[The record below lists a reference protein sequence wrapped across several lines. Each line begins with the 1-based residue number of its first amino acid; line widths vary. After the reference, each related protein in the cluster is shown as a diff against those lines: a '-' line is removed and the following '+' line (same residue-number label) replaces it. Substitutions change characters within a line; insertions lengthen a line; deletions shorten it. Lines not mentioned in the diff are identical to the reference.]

1 MCAPSAPA
9 TPDYAGAATAQGEAN
24 IDAARA
30 TAKLSNPNV
39 INPYGTQTVT
49 YGAGGTFD
57 QAGYDKAMATY
68 NAPQAS
74 VPTDDGTLSNI
85 LRTFGTLGQVN
96 DSSTARVMPNRAD
109 FMIGGDPD
117 VGTVTQTF
125 SPEQQALHEK
135 STQTKGLLSDLGI
148 TGATALQGVVGKE
161 LDLSGAPAAPTSSGR
176 TRDDVINAMMSP
188 VNTDTTNQ
196 RDQRNSDLI
205 AAGIR
210 PGTAAYDTA
219 MDQIDRQY
227 NDARQSAITA
237 GGAEASRDF
246 GMDSQARKDS
256 IAEILA
262 QRQTPLNEINA
273 LMSGS
278 QVSNPFASNLGY
290 QAGASAQP
298 APIMK
303 ATELMEQAGQNRYA
317 QGVGQSNATK
327 SGLFSL
333 GSAALPLMF
342 SDRRLK
348 RNITRI
354 GTHSL
359 GIGLYEWNYLWGEH
373 STGVMADEVRAVMPQ
388 AVTNIGGFD
397 AVDYAMLGR

>member
-9 TPDYAGAATAQGEAN
+9 TPDYVGSAKAQGEAN
-24 IDAARA
+24 LEAARA

-49 YGAGGTFD
+49 YGT
-57 QAGYDKAMATY
+57 
-68 NAPQAS
+68 
-74 VPTDDGTLSNI
+74 
-85 LRTFGTLGQVN
+85 
-96 DSSTARVMPNRAD
+96 
-109 FMIGGDPD
+109 GGDPD
-117 VGTVTQTF
+117 VGTMTQTF
-125 SPEQQALHEK
+125 SPEQQALYDK
-135 STQTKGLLSDLGI
+135 SVQTKGLLGDLGI
-148 TGATALQGVVGKE
+148 TGATALQGVVGKD
-161 LDLSGAPAAPTSSGR
+161 LDLSGAPAAPTSSGQ
-176 TRDDVINAMMSP
+176 TREDVINAMMSR

-210 PGTAAYDTA
+210 PGTAAYGTA

-227 NDARQSAITA
+227 NDARQQAITA

-246 GMDSQARKDS
+246 GMDTQARKDS

-273 LMSGS
+273 LTSGS
-278 QVSNPFASNLGY
+278 QVNNPFASNLGY
-290 QAGASAQP
+290 QAGANAAP
-298 APIMK
+298 APVMQG
-303 ATELMEQAGQNRYA
+303 AQAAGAAGQQAYA
-317 QGVGQSNATK
+317 QDAGSYNAGM

-348 RNITRI
+348 RNIVRI
-354 GTHSL
+354 GTHRL
-359 GIGLYEWNYLWGEH
+359 GIGLYEWDYIWGEH
-373 STGVMADEVRAVMPQ
+373 STGVMADEVCTVMPA

-397 AVDYAMLGR
+397 AVDYAMIGR